1 MHKSRLA
8 DSKLPKSE
16 VADGMSVV
24 QKTVGPK
31 ISRHRS
37 RARTKTGA
45 PTEAIVPITGGL
57 ADVRAS
63 TSAGRAKTVEW
74 IEPRHA
80 EALQVRTDKIDRSY
94 GGGDLEIETDL
105 PEQVVRMTFDWLRAN
120 NLIWSSNDPAFWR
133 ALDYVL
139 GSLESFSVDAVEQA
153 LIICTTEAFN
163 DPARRTTI
171 FQELKACRAI
181 KKIRDLQLKIRTAR
195 VVAERSLS
203 APYVARFAARD
214 RKVEEDY
221 AFVINAIQKNE
232 QNRSATDANEAQA
245 CAKKVYGAY
254 RNGEI
259 NNGGEVEACLNSVL
273 AAFIEHRKA
282 EFDFLDRRLNRACQ

>member
-1 MHKSRLA
+1 MYKSRFA
-8 DSKLPKSE
+8 DSKVPQSE
-16 VADGMSVV
+16 MANGVSAV

-37 RARTKTGA
+37 RTRIKTGA
-45 PTEAIVPITGGL
+45 PTEAIVPITGGV

-63 TSAGRAKTVEW
+63 TTVGRAKTVEW
-74 IEPRHA
+74 LEPRHA
-80 EALQVRTDKIDRSY
+80 EALQVRADDIDRSY
-94 GGGDLEIETDL
+94 DGDGDLEIETDL

-181 KKIRDLQLKIRTAR
+181 KKIRDLQLKIRTAQ

-203 APYVARFAARD
+203 APYVARFASRD
-214 RKVEEDY
+214 RKVEGDY
-221 AFVINAIQKNE
+221 AFVLDTIHKNE

-245 CAKKVYGAY
+245 RAKKVYDAY

-259 NNGGEVEACLNSVL
+259 KSAGEVEARLNSVL
-273 AAFIEHRKA
+273 AHFIEHRKT
-282 EFDFLDRRLNRACQ
+282 DG